1 MIPRDELSELWLS
14 QPDPGGDAAALLR
27 EVERRM
33 RPFDRCIRRR
43 DWREQAAGAFVTSL
57 FGWFAFHAHDSWT
70 LAADLWM
77 CAYGL
82 WVIFYLRMNSR
93 ALRDAP
99 HDCSL
104 AEYRAI
110 VLDRYEQQIRI
121 LQQAKYWY
129 VTPFWIGMMLVT
141 WGAYRRTGSLAVLLA
156 DGLAFTF
163 TSAVLWW
170 ANEGPGVR
178 MVRRKLRDILALF
191 GSEGEE

>member
-1 MIPRDELSELWLS
+1 MNPPDELRELWLS
-14 QPDPGGDAAALLR
+14 QPDSGADTTALLR

-43 DWREQAAGAFVTSL
+43 DWREQAAGAIVAIV
-57 FGWFAFHAHDSWT
+57 FGWFAFHARDPWN

-82 WVIFYLRMNSR
+82 WVLFYLRRNSK

-99 HDCSL
+99 HDRSL
-104 AEYRAI
+104 SEYRAM
-110 VLDRYEQQIRI
+110 VVDRYEQQIRI
-121 LQQAKYWY
+121 LQRAKYWY

-141 WGAYRRTGSLAVLLA
+141 WGAYRRTGSLAVLVA
-156 DGLAFTF
+156 DVLAFTA

-170 ANEGPGVR
+170 VNEGPGVR
-178 MVRRKLRDILALF
+178 MVRRKLRDIMSLL
-191 GSEGEE
+191 GNEGEE